1 MRTLHRPS
9 WSLLTAALVAALF
22 AGCSKKDDAAAA
34 AAEAGKPSAYRISA
48 ADEALIKQKFPEAK
62 ETATGLRMIVR
73 KPGNGPKPKYGARVT
88 MNYDLRLLDGTP
100 IESSLQSGGPL
111 TVPIGVGRVI
121 KAWDEAVME
130 MSKGEK
136 RTLIVPHY
144 LGYGVTGN
152 PPKIPPYATLV
163 FEVELLDIP

>member
-1 MRTLHRPS
+1 MRIHARHAFVPLA
-9 WSLLTAALVAALF
+9 AALLIGLLS
-22 AGCSKKDDAAAA
+22 GCGKKDQSSTPSD
-34 AAEAGKPSAYRISA
+34 AGKASAYRISS
-48 ADEALIKQKFPEAK
+48 ADEALIKEKFPDAK
-62 ETATGLRMIVR
+62 ETPTGLRMIVR
-73 KPGNGPKPKYGARVT
+73 KPGTGPKPKYGARVT
-88 MNYDLRLLDGTP
+88 VNYDLRLLDGTQV
-100 IESSLQSGGPL
+100 ESSLGSGGPL
-111 TVPIGVGRVI
+111 TVAIGVGRVI
-121 KAWDEAVME
+121 KGWDEALME